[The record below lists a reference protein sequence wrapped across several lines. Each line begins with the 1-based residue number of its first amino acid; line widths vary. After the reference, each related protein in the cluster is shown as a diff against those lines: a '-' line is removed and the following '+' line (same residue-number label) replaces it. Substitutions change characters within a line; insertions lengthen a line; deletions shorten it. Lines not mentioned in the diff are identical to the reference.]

1 MIKYLFYELGK
12 TDKEIAGIFKVTR
25 STITQY
31 RKYHGIKTP
40 ITTGRKGELKAIF
53 KLTDLGFDVVDMN
66 DESKL
71 AEYDLLINDEIRIEV
86 KTSKLTKDKRF
97 NFALSERPENGNI
110 ASKNRRILECG
121 RTKKIYRNT
130 ADYFIFVG
138 LEGEKASF
146 WIIPTNEVDENKS
159 GISFSKNSRRYA
171 KYKNEFDIIDNQVLE
186 EMER

>member
-1 MIKYLFYELGK
+1 MVKYLFYELGK
-12 TDKEIAGIFKVTR
+12 TDKEIADIFNVTR
-25 STITQY
+25 STITKY
-31 RKYHGIKTP
+31 RKCHGIKTP
-40 ITTGRKGELKAIF
+40 ITTGRIGELKALF

-86 KTSKLTKDKRF
+86 KTSKLLKGNRF

-121 RTKKIYRNT
+121 RTKKIYRNK

-138 LEGEKASF
+138 LEGEKTSF

-159 GISFSKNSRRYA
+159 GISFSKNNKRYA
-171 KYKNEFDIIDNQVLE
+171 KYKNEFDIIDSEVLE
-186 EMER
+186 EIK